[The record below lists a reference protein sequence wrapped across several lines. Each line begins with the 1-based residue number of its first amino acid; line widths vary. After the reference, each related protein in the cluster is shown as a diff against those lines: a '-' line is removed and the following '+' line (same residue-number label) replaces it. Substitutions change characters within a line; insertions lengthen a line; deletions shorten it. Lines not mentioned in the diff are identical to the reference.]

1 MPHFLKMDEGSLE
14 IVLIVHP
21 YFMVF
26 NHGFNS
32 ACPAP
37 RVQGQRCFLAVWFH
51 GYSTF
56 RFGRSFVLFGFDDKA
71 EAQKMCVTLWGIPL
85 DRNTVSGYWCVC
97 MSTSARRDLSVLNTN
112 DIWTGV
118 NDGREKRKCYSKVCV
133 DFFPLQKVVISH
145 FDWGVKSHSVPLGP
159 QKYQHAP
166 DSHVWRCH
174 G

>member
-1 MPHFLKMDEGSLE
+1 MVNCLAMPHFLKMDERSLE

-32 ACPAP
+32 AWPAR

-56 RFGRSFVLFGFDDKA
+56 GFERSFVLFGFDK
-71 EAQKMCVTLWGIPL
+71 EIGTQKVWVSIWGTQL

-97 MSTSARRDLSVLNTN
+97 MSASVRRDLSVLNT
-112 DIWTGV
+112 DDTWTGV
-118 NDGREKRKCYSKVCV
+118 NDGREKRKCYSKVCG
-133 DFFPLQKVVISH
+133 DFFFLFRK
-145 FDWGVKSHSVPLGP
+145 W
-159 QKYQHAP
+159 
-166 DSHVWRCH
+166 
-174 G
+174 